1 MVLIAVIRWWSGACG
16 VICLILRLEPAGS
29 LRGAMDV
36 KPQRGELGRLQ
47 QAEDDFFGLDA
58 PLEHR

>member
-1 MVLIAVIRWWSGACG
+1 MVLIAVIHWGSSAWV

-29 LRGAMDV
+29 LRGALDV

>member
-1 MVLIAVIRWWSGACG
+1 MVLIAVIRWVSGACW
-16 VICLILRLEPAGS
+16 VICLILRLEPPGS
-29 LRGAMDV
+29 LRGAIDV